1 MKNTSGGSF
10 MRVNKSDTEIEL
22 WLAVKVT
29 DNNGKVISRQRRRR
43 SHSYVQGWNWVVC
56 AQFLSQSNPS
66 PPLGTVRNT
75 AGGYVNLRTSG
86 SPFRCNAGAGVTNIG
101 IRVGTDNT
109 PVAITDYALKVPIG
123 EGTGSGQMEH
133 QAQTFTW
140 IGVAGNVCSF
150 QTERVIVNNSG
161 AQINVREAAIYM
173 MAYRYPTTGTEICA
187 SRDLISQDVPNGGSI
202 TVTYTVR
209 VVA

>member
-1 MKNTSGGSF
+1 
-10 MRVNKSDTEIEL
+10 MRVSKSETEIGL
-22 WLAVKVT
+22 WIAVKVT
-29 DNNGKVISRQRRRR
+29 DSNGKVISRQRRRK
-43 SHSYVQGWNWVVC
+43 SHSYVQGWNWAVC
-56 AQFLSQSNPS
+56 AQFLGQSTPS
-66 PPLGTVRNT
+66 PTLGPVKNT
-75 AGGYVNLRTSG
+75 AGGNVNLRTCG
-86 SPFRCNAGAGVTNIG
+86 SPFRCNAGAGTTSTG

-109 PVAITDYALKVPIG
+109 PVAITDYAMKAPIAQ
-123 EGTGSGQMEH
+123 GTGPGQMEH

-187 SRDLISQDVPNGGSI
+187 SRDLISQDVPDGGSI
-202 TVTYTVR
+202 TVTYTIR
-209 VVA
+209 IVA

>member
-1 MKNTSGGSF
+1 MSYLMERCK
-10 MRVNKSDTEIEL
+10 KDIPIEL

-29 DNNGKVISRQRRRR
+29 DRNGKVISRQRRRR

-56 AQFLSQSNPS
+56 AQFLGASNPS
-66 PPLGTVRNT
+66 PPLGSVRNT
-75 AGGYVNLRTSG
+75 AGGYVNLRSSG
-86 SPFRCNAGAGVTNIG
+86 SPFRCNAGAGTTNIG

-109 PVAITDYALKVPIG
+109 PVDITDYALKASIA

-140 IGVAGNVCSF
+140 IGVAGNICSF

-161 AQINVREAAIYM
+161 AQINAREAAIYM
-173 MAYRYPTTGTEICA
+173 MTFRYPTTGTEICA
-187 SRDLISQDVPNGGSI
+187 SRDLISQNVPDGGSI
-202 TVTYTVR
+202 TVTYTIR
-209 VVA
+209 IVA